1 MTATKSR
8 NFLLPRSFNAVG
20 IILLVLGI
28 IAGLIRF
35 KLGYKPGFLNIRLFT
50 VFSQYI
56 DTKFFTITGNNISE
70 EICGMLI
77 LAGLFFMI
85 FARKKYENSLIS
97 EIRLKSFQIAV
108 ITGFAFLTFCMLFV
122 FGFAFI
128 YMLILNMFVIP
139 VAYLIAFRLLCFKYR
154 KTFREMTEANVQV
167 KPENT
172 NI

>member
-8 NFLLPRSFNAVG
+8 NFLLPRSFNVVG

-56 DTKFFTITGNNISE
+56 DTRFFTMTGNNISE

-77 LAGLFFMI
+77 LCGLFFMI

-97 EIRLKSFQIAV
+97 EIKLRSFQIAV
-108 ITGFAFLTFCMLFV
+108 ISGFAFLVFCMLFV
-122 FGFAFI
+122 FGFAFM

-139 VAYLIAFRLLCFKYR
+139 VAYLIAFRILCLTNR
-154 KTFREMTEANVQV
+154 KTIKKIADQGNDTLSE
-167 KPENT
+167 
-172 NI
+172 